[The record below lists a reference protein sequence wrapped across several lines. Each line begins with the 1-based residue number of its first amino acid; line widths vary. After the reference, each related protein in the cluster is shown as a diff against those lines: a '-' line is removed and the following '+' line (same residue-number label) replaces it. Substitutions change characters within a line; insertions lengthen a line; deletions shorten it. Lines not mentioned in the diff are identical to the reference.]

1 MHTPPG
7 TSLSTV
13 EFSYQGYALLDQAG
27 MSATQSASYDFRG
40 APVPAQSVRS
50 QISGPHDNSYLFTD
64 RILLHDNVASAEGAT
79 RALTVE
85 TGLLLTNNPAETG
98 SGFVNTTSVDGT
110 IQNGPGCTI
119 DRRTATSGQA
129 IIGTS
134 GADVICGSPFADRIT
149 ALGGDDVILPFA
161 GNDQV
166 AAGAGNDT
174 VFGGNGADDIS
185 GDAGNDTLD
194 GEAGND
200 RILGGPGTDTAN
212 GGARHRFLPSRDDHL
227 LLSQVD
233 APVIWLRD
241 EVVEVGAGRP
251 ALPTLAAPGPALV
264 LLGTFASLRWGELAG
279 LQRRDGDLDAG
290 AIRVER
296 QLIQITG
303 KGLVFT
309 DPQPEAGKRTVVI
322 PGLIIDEPI

>member
-1 MHTPPG
+1 MPFIMRKTLPKLAAGTFDADAVLTAAVMTPAVAASSAPNPAEAYISSVSANGNGCLPGTWEAAISPDGKAFTVTFSAYETLIEPGDDTSAKECTLLLNVHTPPG
-7 TSLSTV
+7 TSISTV
-13 EFSYQGYALLDQAG
+13 EFSYQGYALMDQAG
-27 MSATQSASYDFRG
+27 MSATQSASYDFHG

-50 QISGPHDNSYLFTD
+50 QLSGPHDDAYLFSD
-64 RILLHDNVASAEGAT
+64 RILLHDNVASAQGAT
-79 RALTVE
+79 RALNGATSLV
-85 TGLLLTNNPAETG
+85 LTNNPAETG
-98 SGFVNTTSVDGT
+98 SGFFNTTSVDGT
-110 IQNGPGCTI
+110 IQDGPGCTI

-185 GDAGNDTLD
+185 GDAGNYTID

-212 GGARHRFLPSRDDHL
+212 GGPGTDSC
-227 LLSQVD
+227 
-233 APVIWLRD
+233 
-241 EVVEVGAGRP
+241 
-251 ALPTLAAPGPALV
+251 LAE
-264 LLGTFASLRWGELAG
+264 TTTSC
-279 LQRRDGDLDAG
+279 
-290 AIRVER
+290 
-296 QLIQITG
+296 
-303 KGLVFT
+303 
-309 DPQPEAGKRTVVI
+309 
-322 PGLIIDEPI
+322 